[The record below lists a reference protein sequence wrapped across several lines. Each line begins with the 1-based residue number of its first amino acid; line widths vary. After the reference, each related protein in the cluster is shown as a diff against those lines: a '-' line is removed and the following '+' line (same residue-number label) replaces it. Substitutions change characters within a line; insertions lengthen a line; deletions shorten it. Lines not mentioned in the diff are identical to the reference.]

1 MPYVHEVTSDILNL
15 VKMAGS
21 FADKIDTAA
30 NGGYNN
36 SRNSTG
42 LNSTSI
48 MRASKD
54 LVMSFPVLCDNTVSP
69 STAIMVTKAIERMC
83 VAQLQLLFSSAY
95 VKGNDGREV
104 LRQWHKNMNQDMG
117 IDDFLAISDSI
128 TGTPSYGGG
137 WNKGVF
143 EASLER
149 VAEDMKNQFLSEM
162 IFYPETSFS
171 ESAIMDYTVDDRFGE
186 NTVVKTPTRYIKED
200 IQSNIDDVLNRVD
213 LADKSASNRIN
224 AGKVGVDMYNAKET
238 NRHNKKLEKD
248 ADERRK
254 ETERHNRES
263 EYQNMQK
270 HALDV
275 KKYQSDKD
283 QFAAQQALA
292 RSKANV
298 DYFKAQLLDSDVKKA
313 NELVPSLMII
323 RYNVVDAN
331 NPQNHNV
338 VQEFIAGVKA
348 RLISCSAR
356 EIQDNIT
363 SVTSN
368 RVSLVNLIRATTKEI
383 SFAKDFVAAIDQ
395 AKIDAKQSSR
405 LSKTSP
411 IWRSL
416 QARATKSGLN
426 RLRKNKANDASAITS
441 LIISMELSN
450 VIKNDKNIDLSNPKV
465 AAFIMESYNLMALVV
480 VDEQTET
487 AHFLLDGEK
496 YYQDYTFGALER
508 ETGDGSYKKIINLIS
523 KINRG

>member
-1 MPYVHEVTSDILNL
+1 
-15 VKMAGS
+15 
-21 FADKIDTAA
+21 
-30 NGGYNN
+30 
-36 SRNSTG
+36 
-42 LNSTSI
+42 
-48 MRASKD
+48 
-54 LVMSFPVLCDNTVSP
+54 
-69 STAIMVTKAIERMC
+69 
-83 VAQLQLLFSSAY
+83 
-95 VKGNDGREV
+95 
-104 LRQWHKNMNQDMG
+104 
-117 IDDFLAISDSI
+117 
-128 TGTPSYGGG
+128 
-137 WNKGVF
+137 
-143 EASLER
+143 
-149 VAEDMKNQFLSEM
+149 
-162 IFYPETSFS
+162 
-171 ESAIMDYTVDDRFGE
+171 MDYTVDDRFGE
-186 NTVVKTPTRYIKED
+186 NTVVKTPTRYIRED
-200 IQSNIDDVLNRVD
+200 IQDNIDDVLDKVD
-213 LADKSASNRIN
+213 FANKSASNRIN
-224 AGKVGVDMYNAKET
+224 AGKLGVDMYNAKET
-238 NRHNKKLEKD
+238 NRHNKKMEKD
-248 ADERRK
+248 ADEKRK

-263 EYQNMQK
+263 EADAAAKRAMDMQRYG
-270 HALDV
+270 LDRRADDRAERQ
-275 KKYQSDKD
+275 YD
-283 QFAAQQALA
+283 LA

-487 AHFLLDGEK
+487 AHFLLDGER